1 MDAGDAISPELVLVC
16 PELRTAAAGPPA
28 AVADAAPAPESAA
41 PVSSAA
47 SFLPRLPDIPLA
59 VGTVAAIAYAVAAFV
74 H

>member
-16 PELRTAAAGPPA
+16 PELRTAAAARPAVLVDAVPPPA
-28 AVADAAPAPESAA
+28 PAAPA
-41 PVSSAA
+41 SSAA
-47 SFLPRLPDIPLA
+47 TLLPRLPDIRLA